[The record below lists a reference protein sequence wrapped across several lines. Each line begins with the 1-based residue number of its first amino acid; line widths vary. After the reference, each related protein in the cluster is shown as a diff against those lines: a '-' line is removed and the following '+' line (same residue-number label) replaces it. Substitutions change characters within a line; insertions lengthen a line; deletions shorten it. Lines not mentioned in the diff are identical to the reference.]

1 MSNKFYK
8 IVSNYLNEEN
18 ISINPENVEK
28 AISALPN
35 SPAKAGL
42 NAVSKATAEA
52 TDTDPIHKNLMD
64 VIDPKNPKKFTDVF
78 KSPSDQLN
86 ALKKLAEQGIPIAN
100 TNQTPQQQQTQQKQ
114 APQQAQQQA
123 QPSQQQTPQQNK
135 TDQGKYPG
143 ANS

>member
-8 IVSNYLNEEN
+8 IVSNYLNEET
-18 ISINPENVEK
+18 IPINPENLEK
-28 AISALPN
+28 AMSKIQDPTVQ
-35 SPAKAGL
+35 KVL
-42 NAVSKATAEA
+42 NATSKATAEA

-86 ALKKLAEQGIPIAN
+86 ALKKLSEQGIPIA
-100 TNQTPQQQQTQQKQ
+100 TANQTPQQT
-114 APQQAQQQA
+114 

-143 ANS
+143 INS